1 MRARVFGVFGVRP
14 HFRLPKKGSDPF
26 FPGVKR
32 GVAVCLLLLFA
43 CSSAPL
49 AHAVQSEAK
58 AENPELEAQVQR
70 VASELRCLVCQN
82 QTIADSNAE
91 LAQDLRREVRAML
104 ARGESEVEVREF
116 MTQRYG
122 DFILYRPPF
131 NAATLLLWVGPF
143 LLLGAGAWGLRHIA
157 RNRRRVTGDAALT
170 AAEEARVHSLLDGEH
185 EAR

>member
-1 MRARVFGVFGVRP
+1 MPGHVFGARVFGVRP
-14 HFRLPKKGSDPF
+14 RFWPLKTLKTWSDPVF
-26 FPGVKR
+26 
-32 GVAVCLLLLFA
+32 CLLLLLFA
-43 CSSAPL
+43 CTIASL

-58 AENPELEAQVQR
+58 ADDAELEARVQR

-91 LAQDLRREVRAML
+91 LAQDLRREVRTML
-104 ARGESEVEVREF
+104 ARGRSEAEVREF

-143 LLLGAGAWGLRHIA
+143 LLLVAGVWVLRRIA
-157 RNRRRVTGDAALT
+157 RNRRRIAGDPTLT
-170 AAEEARVHSLLDGEH
+170 PSEEARVHSLLSGEN